1 MNGKT
6 LVVTSGKGGVGKT
19 TVTAN
24 LGLALARL
32 GSRVCLID
40 MDLGLRNLDLVLG
53 VEQRIVYDLV
63 DVARGECRLQQALI
77 HDRRESRLYFL
88 PAAQSVGQNAVSSA
102 DLVRLVA
109 GLRESFDF
117 VLIDCPAGIEAGFAT
132 AIAAADAALVI
143 VMPEVASVRDAD
155 RVLGLL
161 ERRGLRDVQLLVNRM
176 RPEMAERN
184 DMIGVTDL
192 EELLGVPAIAVL
204 PDDPEIVVSTNRG
217 EPVALNPHARLR
229 RHFDQLAIAVAGQQ
243 LHVLDGIPP
252 SGFLQRL
259 KALFA

>member
-19 TVTAN
+19 TLTAN
-24 LGLALARL
+24 LGMALARL

-53 VEQRIVYDLV
+53 VEQRIIYDLV

-77 HDRRESRLYFL
+77 HDRREPRLHFL
-88 PAAQSVGQNAVSSA
+88 PAAQTASQDAVTPG
-102 DLVRLVA
+102 DLRRLVA

-117 VLIDCPAGIEAGFAT
+117 VLIDCPAGIDSGFET
-132 AIAAADAALVI
+132 AIAAADAALVVVI
-143 VMPEVASVRDAD
+143 PEVAAVRDAD

-161 ERRGLRDVQLLVNRM
+161 TRRGLRDVQLVVNRM
-176 RPEMAERN
+176 RPEMAARN
-184 DMIGVTDL
+184 DMIGVPDI

-204 PDDPEIVVSTNRG
+204 PDDPEVVVSTNRG
-217 EPVALNPHARLR
+217 EPVALDRHSRLR
-229 RHFDQLAIAVAGQQ
+229 RHFDQLAIAVAGQR
-243 LHVLDGIPP
+243 LHVLSDAPP